1 MYTLEE
7 RINLM
12 NYLNSA
18 FMPVPRP
25 IEASDM
31 IVNVAGFGADDWEAE
46 NGVLE
51 GLKRVVMGPVCVNAA
66 KHGFKCSACGCELP
80 QETLEQF
87 DRIKYCPQCGSEV
100 VKAINPDPGKTC
112 GE

>member
-18 FMPVPRP
+18 FMPLPRP
-25 IEASDM
+25 TAASDL
-31 IVNVAGFGADDWEAE
+31 IVNVAGFGTSNWEVE

-51 GLKRVVMGPVCVNAA
+51 GLQRVVMGPVCFNAD
-66 KHGFKCSACGCELP
+66 KHGFKCSACGCEIP
-80 QETLEQF
+80 QETLEKF
-87 DRIKYCPQCGSEV
+87 GRIRHCPDCGSEV
-100 VKAINPDPGKTC
+100 VAKEAVDDGR
-112 GE
+112 

>member
-12 NYLNSA
+12 NYLNA
-18 FMPVPRP
+18 VFMPLPRP
-25 IEASDM
+25 TAASDM
-31 IVNVAGFGADDWEAE
+31 IVNVAGFGTDNWEVE

-51 GLKRVVMGPVCVNAA
+51 GLQRVVMGPVCINAA

-80 QETLEQF
+80 QETLEKF
-87 DRIKYCPQCGSEV
+87 GRIRHCPDCGSEV
-100 VKAINPDPGKTC
+100 VIPTEVSEDDN
-112 GE
+112 